1 MWLSVYVYVCVCVC
15 IYIYVHAR
23 GLQLHMGLGFIGFST
38 MTTYSSLLS
47 RLGNPQALTADV
59 QNRTVGNNGGAGG
72 GLLQI
77 CIPLW
82 YRQRPK

>member
-1 MWLSVYVYVCVCVC
+1 MFDLVVEVFPFRTRALCGYLYMYVY

-23 GLQLHMGLGFIGFST
+23 GLQLHLGLRFIGFST

-59 QNRTVGNNGGAGG
+59 KNLNPFIEPDCRE
-72 GLLQI
+72 
-77 CIPLW
+77 
-82 YRQRPK
+82 